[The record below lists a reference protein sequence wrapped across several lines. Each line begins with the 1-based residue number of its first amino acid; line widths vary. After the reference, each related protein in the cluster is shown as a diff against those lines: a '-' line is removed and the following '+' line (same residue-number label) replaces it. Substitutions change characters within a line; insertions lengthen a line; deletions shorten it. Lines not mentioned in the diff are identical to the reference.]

1 MRKFTRWRK
10 WMGTAALL
18 AGVGLPGGCTRP
30 LYMTPETQQLA
41 ATVPLP
47 ADLPNNPAASAVP
60 DWSDHKAPPTVLDAN
75 REPRYMTLQECM
87 AIALERGNRGNAST
101 FIFQNFQLSGGN
113 ALAGGFSASFNDDL
127 VQFAGR
133 GIQGDDAIRAF
144 ALDPAIVAADVEG
157 ALAKFDAR
165 FVGSMSWQK
174 RDQAVANVFNNFNN
188 GDFAAFEAGLVK
200 PLPTGGV
207 AGITFDTN
215 YSRLGAVPQGFSVI
229 NPSYTPSMTV
239 ALEQPLLRDFGV
251 DINQLNPTHPGSVTG
266 LFPNYRP
273 TGGRAEGILV
283 TRLRA
288 DQARTDFERE
298 VNFLVFNVELAYWS
312 LYGRYYSKY
321 AAEQALRQAYV
332 TWEQLQEL
340 QKAGLQTKQGVAQAR
355 AQFEDFRLQYLVAL
369 QNVLEAERRLRGTL
383 GLAMEDGTR
392 VVPADTPV
400 LAPYRPDWQTSL
412 AETLASRP
420 ELRMARQELK
430 VQQLNVML
438 QENNVRPDVRL
449 AANYNIQGIGTKLD
463 GKGPSTQFSATGQQ
477 TDLPGNA
484 LASLADNRF
493 GSWQVLLRADIPIG
507 FRDAHA
513 NLRVAQLNLARSHIV
528 LKNQERKAELFLGS
542 MYQQLVAYHEQI
554 QLQQARRLALGTQLQ
569 GQFERVKIGKDPL
582 IQLLDAQRAF
592 SGSIEAEADAV
603 VSYNIVIAGYH
614 LAKGTILQYNN
625 ITVGDGPLPAAI
637 GERAADHFAARQA
650 GLKVRERAALPPATP
665 VGTPGPTPG
674 PIPTAGPLPE
684 AVGTPKVD
692 PNAPP
697 PVPGGP
703 APLTIPPTVAPKDP
717 PKEMPKDA
725 KPVPESKPLAAQ
737 GPLPGITLPDP
748 TPTQPVGATDAGD
761 MPAMPSTPVSKY
773 RPK

>member
-1 MRKFTRWRK
+1 
-10 WMGTAALL
+10 
-18 AGVGLPGGCTRP
+18 
-30 LYMTPETQQLA
+30 
-41 ATVPLP
+41 
-47 ADLPNNPAASAVP
+47 
-60 DWSDHKAPPTVLDAN
+60 
-75 REPRYMTLQECM
+75 MTLQECM
-87 AIALERGNRGNAST
+87 AIALERGSRGNASS
-101 FIFQNFQLSGGN
+101 FIFQNFQISGGN

-165 FVGSMSWQK
+165 FVSSMSWQK

-188 GDFAAFEAGLVK
+188 GDFAAFEAGLIK

-229 NPSYTPSMTV
+229 NPSYTPSLTV
-239 ALEQPLLRDFGV
+239 AIEQPLLRDYGV
-251 DINQLNPTHPGSVTG
+251 DINQLNPQHPGSVTG

-283 TRLRA
+283 TRLRTE
-288 DQARTDFERE
+288 QAKAEFERD
-298 VNFLVFNVELAYWS
+298 VQFLVFNVELAYWS

-332 TWEQLQEL
+332 TWEQLLEL

-355 AQFEDFRLQYLVAL
+355 AQFEDFRLQYLVAV
-369 QNVLEAERRLRGTL
+369 QNVLEAERRLRGIL
-383 GLAMEDGTR
+383 GLPLEDGMR
-392 VVPADTPV
+392 VVPADKPV
-400 LAPYRPDWQTSL
+400 LAPYKPDWQTSL
-412 AETLASRP
+412 SESLNNRP

-438 QENNVRPDVRL
+438 QENAVRPDVRL
-449 AANYNIQGIGTKLD
+449 AANYNIQGIGTRLD
-463 GKGPSTQFSATGQQ
+463 GQGPTTTFDASGNQ
-477 TDLPGNA
+477 TNVPGNA
-484 LASLADNRF
+484 FSSLSDNKF
-493 GSWQVLLRADIPIG
+493 GSWQFLLRADIPIG
-507 FRDAHA
+507 YRDAHA
-513 NLRVAQLNLARSHIV
+513 NLKVAQLNLARSHIV
-528 LKNQERKAELFLGS
+528 LKNQEKKAELFLGS
-542 MYQQLVAYHEQI
+542 MYQQLAAYYEQI
-554 QLQQARRLALGTQLQ
+554 ILQQARRVALGTQLQ

-614 LAKGTILQYNN
+614 LAKGTILPFNS
-625 ITVGDGPLPAAI
+625 ITIGDGPLPASI

-650 GLKVRERAALPPATP
+650 GLKVRERPALPPAATVGAPCP
-665 VGTPGPTPG
+665 V
-674 PIPTAGPLPE
+674 PTAAPLPP
-684 AVGTPKVD
+684 AGGMPTVD

-697 PVPGGP
+697 P
-703 APLTIPPTVAPKDP
+703 PLTIPPGVAPNP

-725 KPVPESKPLAAQ
+725 KPPETKPLGVP
-737 GPLPGITLPDP
+737 GPLPGVMAPAETSNGPTLP
-748 TPTQPVGATDAGD
+748 VGGADATD
-761 MPAMPSTPVSKY
+761 MPAMPSTPVSRY